1 MTEDVKAREGSN
13 SFGHVSVIKPFNVSE
28 KFAKKSDLVCNGST
42 IPSKGRRARF
52 AIPVFACNECEQIL
66 TEPRIEKWLKWL
78 IVNL

>member
-1 MTEDVKAREGSN
+1 MRWWYNYLILEGTQGMAEDVKAREGSN

-52 AIPVFACNECEQIL
+52 AIPVFACKHEH
-66 TEPRIEKWLKWL
+66 
-78 IVNL
+78 

>member
-28 KFAKKSDLVCNGST
+28 KIVKKSDLVCNGST

-52 AIPVFACNECEQIL
+52 AIPVFACKHEQVL
-66 TEPRIEKWLKWL
+66 MWLRRE
-78 IVNL
+78 IST